1 MAMIEN
7 INNCQKNV
15 LNWMKVKTLFQGNF
29 VIFATRKYFIKIK
42 QPRTPQQHEIFER
55 KNKMLPEQENDLV
68 LKNNVLKHLWS
79 EAINIILIYF

>member
-1 MAMIEN
+1 MVQKTSWLSHMVKAILLGSICLKSKNEALKKFQTFMAMIEN

-42 QPRTPQQHEIFER
+42 
-55 KNKMLPEQENDLV
+55 
-68 LKNNVLKHLWS
+68 
-79 EAINIILIYF
+79 